1 MVSHTHNHVNL
12 REQTPQVQHEEM
24 RLSRDWLQKN
34 GFNADV
40 IVYPF
45 GGRDGVTMDI
55 ARQYYEA
62 GVYIDNGQRLNATPI
77 STYDLQRVYF
87 NDAPGDTGQV
97 QRCKDKIDEA
107 VLNNSWIIIGMHC
120 HYDAFT
126 PANLIEVI
134 QYAKSKGIEIVTMK
148 RGLELYANVLELPD
162 FVVDAK
168 GTLISNKLG
177 RMQKMISNADNV
189 TPLSSFPVDSF
200 SYRVYNNSAA
210 TTAGFPE
217 NKAGT
222 LLTFRAVS
230 DDYGYQN
237 YILSAT
243 NTKYSRVWI
252 NSTLSWTSWEKD
264 TVPTTSPQLSTNIV
278 DIQKMERITH
288 LQQVPTNLFQQAVGV
303 TGMYQRKSCLLHIK
317 HFYFKT
323 TTPAICIQV

>member
-1 MVSHTHNHVNL
+1 
-12 REQTPQVQHEEM
+12 M